1 VAAKA
6 ADELLNISG
15 VDASVVLARD
25 GKGGAFASARSI
37 GEMNMQILMEKL
49 GGGGNRSAAA
59 ATFPEEDIPAITERL
74 KAVIDDYIE
83 SAEPVGSRALAR
95 KHDLGVSPATIRNE
109 MADLEMLGYLQHL
122 HTSSGRVPSS
132 KGYRFYVDGLIPP
145 KPVSD
150 EEKALIDRW
159 YKSRVQRIDQ
169 VFEETAR
176 LISAITKNV
185 SLVLAPQMTQAQFRC
200 LQFLPLDA
208 RRVITVLMT
217 DAGFIENKILEM
229 PDGAEFEDFQR
240 MAAVINENLAGHT
253 LKSIEHHALAQIRDE
268 IRDEGLYDSAL
279 AIIQR
284 ALDSGKQERLYLG
297 GTTKMLEQPEYHDV
311 EKVKHM
317 LMTLEEEEL
326 MKDILRAHIG
336 DGLEVTIGQENE
348 DSHFKDSSIITAT
361 YHLDGELL
369 GTIAVLGPTRMEYAK
384 AMSLLEYMNN
394 NLTNVIKR
402 FHW

>member
-1 VAAKA
+1 
-6 ADELLNISG
+6 
-15 VDASVVLARD
+15 
-25 GKGGAFASARSI
+25 
-37 GEMNMQILMEKL
+37 MPEKL
-49 GGGGNRSAAA
+49 Y
-59 ATFPEEDIPAITERL
+59 ELDERKQRVL

-145 KPVSD
+145 KPVSA

-200 LQFLPLDA
+200 LQFLPLDS

-279 AIIQR
+279 SIIQR